1 LGNVSHYDFS
11 IKLLFKQKSFHQRKL
26 LDFDEPQEPKDNA
39 KSNETLKEPT
49 RPLPGRAVL
58 IENKVVEEKPFMTN
72 DELPE
77 SELYFGGEKETE
89 TEHDLRMLKISQ
101 REEMARL

>member
-1 LGNVSHYDFS
+1 MDDVPEN
-11 IKLLFKQKSFHQRKL
+11 
-26 LDFDEPQEPKDNA
+26 PP
-39 KSNETLKEPT
+39 KEP
-49 RPLPGRAVL
+49 PKNVPGRAVL
-58 IENKVVEEKPFMTN
+58 IENKVIEEKPFATN

-89 TEHDLRMLKISQ
+89 SEHDLRMIRISQ